1 MSKVICVDANFVVF
15 LVQATSETSPFIVLW
30 DEWRRGCEASPKDLA
45 SPLGQEQNYQI
56 IAPTLFGYEI
66 TNVFHRMS
74 VAGQI
79 LPEEAEQLL
88 EEALN
93 LGITLYG
100 DRALHERAL
109 ALARSLN
116 LRAAYDAHYLALSER
131 LNAQFYTSDKRL
143 FNSVKDTITWI
154 HLVKS
159 N

>member
-30 DEWRRGCEASPKDLA
+30 DEWRREA

-56 IAPTLFGYEI
+56 IAPTLFSYEV
-66 TNVFHRMS
+66 TNVFHRRS

-100 DRALHERAL
+100 DKALHERAL
-109 ALARSLN
+109 ALATTLN
-116 LRAAYDAHYLALSER
+116 LSAAYDAHYLALSER
-131 LNAQFYTSDKRL
+131 FNAEFYTSDKRL
-143 FNSVKDTITWI
+143 FNSVKETITWI
-154 HLVKS
+154 RLVK
-159 N
+159 

>member
-1 MSKVICVDANFVVF
+1 MSKVICVDANFVVL
-15 LVQATSETSPFIVLW
+15 LVQAASETSPFIVLW
-30 DEWRRGCEASPKDLA
+30 DEWQKQG
-45 SPLGQEQNYQI
+45 YQI
-56 IAPTLFGYEI
+56 IAPTLFGYEV

-100 DRALHERAL
+100 DKALHERAL
-109 ALARSLN
+109 ALAKTLN
-116 LRAAYDAHYLALSER
+116 LPAAYDAHYLALSER
-131 LNAQFYTSDKRL
+131 FNAEFYTSDKRL

-154 HLVKS
+154 HLVR
-159 N
+159 